1 MNQSGEHGT
10 LFTTGL
16 QQFKPSSLWF
26 TTGSNHA
33 QGQNTHLSLEQS
45 QEHKGDKKQDEKQP
59 ERRPG
64 AGGSLQSTSL
74 TLLLAHFRQMIGDY
88 LQRGGHNSAFL
99 LSLSPCK
106 TTPLLYFLGLFHLKQ
121 TSQAP
126 LIDIPEANTMRQV
139 RLPVNKHRSSLPA
152 WSTQLLIATTT
163 ATVKEIH
170 PQELITA

>member
-1 MNQSGEHGT
+1 MGPCSPQGFSKSNQAVYGSLLGQIMLRDRT
-10 LFTTGL
+10 LIY
-16 QQFKPSSLWF
+16 
-26 TTGSNHA
+26 
-33 QGQNTHLSLEQS
+33 LSLEQS

-64 AGGSLQSTSL
+64 AGGSLKSTPL
-74 TLLLAHFRQMIGDY
+74 MLLLAHFSQMIGDY

-126 LIDIPEANTMRQV
+126 LIDIPEANTMRQ
-139 RLPVNKHRSSLPA
+139 
-152 WSTQLLIATTT
+152 
-163 ATVKEIH
+163 
-170 PQELITA
+170 

>member
-59 ERRPG
+59 
-64 AGGSLQSTSL
+64 GGDLEQEALSK
-74 TLLLAHFRQMIGDY
+74 AHHSRCY
-88 LQRGGHNSAFL
+88 
-99 LSLSPCK
+99 
-106 TTPLLYFLGLFHLKQ
+106 
-121 TSQAP
+121 
-126 LIDIPEANTMRQV
+126 
-139 RLPVNKHRSSLPA
+139 
-152 WSTQLLIATTT
+152 
-163 ATVKEIH
+163 
-170 PQELITA
+170 